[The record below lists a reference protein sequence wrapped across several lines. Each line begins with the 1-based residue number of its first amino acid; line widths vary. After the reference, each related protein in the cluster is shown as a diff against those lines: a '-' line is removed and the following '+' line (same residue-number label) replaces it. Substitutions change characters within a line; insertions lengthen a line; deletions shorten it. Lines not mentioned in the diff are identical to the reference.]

1 MYPQSSKFWRASDSF
16 FQRVATSS
24 DPYLRRKYREWVA
37 ISRAPERASKRYR
50 VITGRLSRLPRS
62 GREAVQIRVDPSFR
76 ENILDIAGT
85 AAPIVTTELDKTLAS
100 MAFNAWRKWP
110 TDTGFSKSMLSLE
123 YTVQNKDVLSAQ
135 LRSNAWYSFYIKS
148 KQHGLG
154 NKQPWRVLIFD
165 PASDR
170 IAKTA
175 DRVAKQIDDFLNGR
189 SA

>member
-1 MYPQSSKFWRASDSF
+1 
-16 FQRVATSS
+16 
-24 DPYLRRKYREWVA
+24 
-37 ISRAPERASKRYR
+37 
-50 VITGRLSRLPRS
+50 
-62 GREAVQIRVDPSFR
+62 VDPSFR